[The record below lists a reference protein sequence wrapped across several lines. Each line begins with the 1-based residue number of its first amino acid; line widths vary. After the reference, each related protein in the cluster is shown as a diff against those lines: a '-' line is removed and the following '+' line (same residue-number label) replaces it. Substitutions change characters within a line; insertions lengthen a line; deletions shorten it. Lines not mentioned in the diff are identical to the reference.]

1 MNLPPISPPKHGS
14 ALENEQPTLF
24 KRSGDQA
31 PDMSTSSASRYC
43 DNEVQTF
50 QPKYM
55 TGYGGFQP
63 QQDALEEAPRVI
75 VSPVVGYTG
84 NYRGRNIGKLGRCEV
99 HKTRLSAWENDT
111 VSGILGVPHTHS
123 EWEYSHYTNGC
134 GNFAEKK
141 YHEGSAASLS
151 GSLLSSV
158 GNSLGRPSSPGGF
171 GGSMSGSMS
180 GSLGGS
186 QGERHFSDGLAAATN
201 ARNSPSLMQH
211 QLHRE
216 QSETDRI
223 LLQIQQGLESKF
235 KTSQLARSGLK
246 AAFFALDRQRCGL
259 LSRMD
264 FFAVLRK
271 IAGVAL
277 SEEQCVHLA
286 SALAMAGQPH
296 HSHDHD
302 HDHDQYQDYT
312 STDNEVSIDFVN
324 YGRFLNVLVPRAAV
338 SPVPGADGRLR
349 RRASVSASSTASNLN
364 VNNNHVDTGAS
375 SADTREKSLVRFS

>member
-1 MNLPPISPPKHGS
+1 M
-14 ALENEQPTLF
+14 
-24 KRSGDQA
+24 
-31 PDMSTSSASRYC
+31 
-43 DNEVQTF
+43 
-50 QPKYM
+50 
-55 TGYGGFQP
+55 
-63 QQDALEEAPRVI
+63 
-75 VSPVVGYTG
+75 
-84 NYRGRNIGKLGRCEV
+84 

-201 ARNSPSLMQH
+201 ARNSPSLVQH

-259 LSRMD
+259 LPRMD
-264 FFAVLRK
+264 FFAVLHK

-302 HDHDQYQDYT
+302 QYQDYA

-349 RRASVSASSTASNLN
+349 RRASVSASSSNGGASILN
-364 VNNNHVDTGAS
+364 VNINNLDTGAS
-375 SADTREKSLVRFS
+375 SAETKERSLVRFS